1 MEKEPQKHHTFIV
14 HAFSAFIEW
23 GNQWLTLSHW
33 AFKPNEF
40 IFVKVEAMM
49 IAINTLCIGLL
60 LVIHKVPA
68 FFLPFIYAF
77 FVQRIAEFVIVYSR
91 NFIFK
96 RGRVY
101 SQMHSDLNRGVWLI
115 LMFSLSLVQVILVF
129 ASWYRSISFSNPG
142 AFSQPLGILDSVY
155 FSMVTFL
162 TIGFGDIVPVSASAK
177 ILMISQGVLTFF
189 TIAIVINGLISTH
202 FGPRGE
208 SEVD

>member
-1 MEKEPQKHHTFIV
+1 MNPENANHHTFIV
-14 HAFSAFIEW
+14 RAFSAFIEW

-33 AFKPNEF
+33 IFKPDEF
-40 IFVKVEAMM
+40 IFVKVETMM
-49 IAINTLCIGLL
+49 IVINTFCLGLL
-60 LVIHKVPA
+60 LVIHWVPSA
-68 FFLPFIYAF
+68 LLPFIYAF

-115 LMFSLSLVQVILVF
+115 LMFSLSLVQIILVF
-129 ASWYRSISFSNPG
+129 ASWYRAISFSNPG

-202 FGPRGE
+202 FGGRGE
-208 SEVD
+208 SDVD

>member
-1 MEKEPQKHHTFIV
+1 MEPEPQKHHTFIV

-49 IAINTLCIGLL
+49 IAINTLCLGLL
-60 LVIHKVPA
+60 FVIHKVPA
-68 FFLPFIYAF
+68 FLLPFIYAL

-129 ASWYRSISFSNPG
+129 ASWYRAISFSNPG

-162 TIGFGDIVPVSASAK
+162 TIGFGDIVPVSASRK
-177 ILMISQGVLTFF
+177 S
-189 TIAIVINGLISTH
+189 S
-202 FGPRGE
+202 
-208 SEVD
+208 